1 MKKQFF
7 VMAFLCLT
15 AAVFVSC
22 DNDDL
27 EEQVQQEKVYN
38 AKPET
43 SGELNMGDS
52 GSDDKNLDPGI
63 GDENEKD
70 GGVFGGRKRE

>member
-27 EEQVQQEKVYN
+27 EEQVHQEKVYN

-43 SGELNMGDS
+43 SGELGIEDSSDLDDGDHS
-52 GSDDKNLDPGI
+52 RDKDSNGPG
-63 GDENEKD
+63 KLSPP
-70 GGVFGGRKRE
+70 KPSK